1 MAASHGA
8 QERIYAW
15 LIDLLIFVGVGIF
28 FGPLGWL
35 ASTGYWLFRDGLFE
49 GQSIGKRLLGLQVVA
64 RQGSARA
71 TFLTS
76 AIRNL
81 LWIIPLVNLV
91 MGVTGLYL
99 LFHDGGGRHWGDR
112 LADTRV
118 VKV

>member
-1 MAASHGA
+1 MSSWILVA
-8 QERIYAW
+8 
-15 LIDLLIFVGVGIF
+15 LLS
-28 FGPLGWL
+28 GPS
-35 ASTGYWLFRDGLFE
+35 APCPA
-49 GQSIGKRLLGLQVVA
+49 KLGLQVVA